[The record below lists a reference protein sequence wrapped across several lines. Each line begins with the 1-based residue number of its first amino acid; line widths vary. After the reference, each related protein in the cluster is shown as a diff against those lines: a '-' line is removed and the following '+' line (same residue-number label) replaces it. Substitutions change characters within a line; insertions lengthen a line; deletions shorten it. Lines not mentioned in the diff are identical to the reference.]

1 MEGPTEALTEA
12 AMVAPADGPSVVQ
25 AEPDVGP
32 SASFKVSD
40 YDYSSF
46 YYSSSDDPFAIL
58 GPYNAWFEGALPQ
71 GYYLFSQAMSTPP
84 DGQIA
89 LTEGLHQQQVQLI
102 NLSSY
107 NYLGLSSRPEVVAAA
122 KAALDRYGL
131 GAAGSPILSGTM
143 DVHVELEEA
152 IARFKGTEAAMVFPT
167 GYSTNVG
174 MISGLMRPGD
184 WVIADQNAH
193 ASIVD
198 GAILS
203 KAEVRFFR
211 HNSPEQ
217 LERRLKQAAGRRTL
231 VAIEGVY
238 SMDGD
243 VCRLPELVAVAKRYG
258 ARILLD
264 EAHSA
269 FVYGANG
276 RGVAELYGLEDE
288 VDISIGTFSKALGG
302 QGGYVAG
309 SRALYNYLKGFAR
322 SRVFSC
328 ALAPVVAAGVLRSL
342 ELAQAEPELRDRLWA
357 NVSHMRARLEEAGV
371 DVGES
376 TSQIIPIMVRNDRR
390 VFEIC
395 HKLLRE
401 GVYLQP
407 VIYPAVAKHRSRFRV
422 SISAAHT
429 IDQLDQGA
437 SILVHVLREEG
448 ILL

>member
-1 MEGPTEALTEA
+1 MATRVEAQTS
-12 AMVAPADGPSVVQ
+12 MS
-25 AEPDVGP
+25 
-32 SASFKVSD
+32 VSD

-46 YYSSSDDPFAIL
+46 FYSSSDDPFAIL
-58 GPYNAWFEGALPQ
+58 EPYNEWYTRALQQ
-71 GYYLFSQAMSTPP
+71 GYYLFSQPMSTPP
-84 DGQIA
+84 RGKID
-89 LTEGLHQQQVQLI
+89 LTEGLHHQHIKLL

-107 NYLGLSSRPEVVAAA
+107 NYLGLSFRPEVIAAA
-122 KAALDRYGL
+122 KAALDQYGL

-143 DVHVELEEA
+143 DIHVQLEEA
-152 IARFKGTEAAMVFPT
+152 LAKFKGKEAAMVFPT

-203 KAEVRFFR
+203 KANVRFFR
-211 HNSPEQ
+211 HNSPAD
-217 LERRLKQAAGRRTL
+217 LEKKLKQTTGKKL

-243 VCRLPELVAVAKRYG
+243 VCPLPELLAVAKKYG
-258 ARILLD
+258 ARVLLD

-276 RGVAELYGLEDE
+276 RGVAEHYGVEDE
-288 VDISIGTFSKALGG
+288 VDIHIGTFSKALGG

-309 SRALYNYLKGFAR
+309 TKNLYNYLKGFAR

-328 ALAPVVAAGVLRSL
+328 TLSPVVAAGVLKSL
-342 ELAQAEPELRDRLWA
+342 EIAQKEPQLREQLWK
-357 NVSHMRARLEEAGV
+357 NVEHIRTGLEEEGV

-376 TSQIIPIMVRNDRR
+376 TSQVIPIMVRNDRR
-390 VFEIC
+390 IFELG
-395 HKLLRE
+395 HKLLRA
-401 GVYLQP
+401 GLYLQP
-407 VIYPAVAKHRSRFRV
+407 IIYPAVAKHRSRFRV
-422 SISAAHT
+422 SISASHT
-429 IDQLDQGA
+429 FEQLDEGVA
-437 SILVHVLREEG
+437 TLVRVLREEG
-448 ILL
+448 ILV

>member
-1 MEGPTEALTEA
+1 MDARTEVRTATPIEPQA
-12 AMVAPADGPSVVQ
+12 ASG
-25 AEPDVGP
+25 
-32 SASFKVSD
+32 ASMNATD

-58 GPYNAWFEGALPQ
+58 GPYNAWFDAALPQ

-84 DGQIA
+84 GGAIA
-89 LTEGLHQQQVQLI
+89 LTEGLHHHRVDLV

-107 NYLGLSSRPEVVAAA
+107 NYLGLSARPEVIDAA

-143 DVHVELEEA
+143 DVHVQLEEA
-152 IARFKGTEAAMVFPT
+152 VARFKQKEAAMVFPT

-211 HNSPEQ
+211 HNNPAD
-217 LERRLKQAAGRRTL
+217 LEKKLKQAAGRRAL

-243 VCRLPELVAVAKRYG
+243 VCPLPELVAVAKKYG

-276 RGVAELYGLEDE
+276 RGVAELYGLEDA
-288 VDISIGTFSKALGG
+288 VDIHIGTFSKALGG

-309 SRALYNYLKGFAR
+309 SKALYNYLKGFAR

-328 ALAPVVAAGVLRSL
+328 ALAPVVAAGVLRAL
-342 ELAQAEPELRDRLWA
+342 ELAAAEPELRDRLWA
-357 NVSHMRARLEEAGV
+357 NVAHIRARLEESGV

-395 HKLLRE
+395 HKLLQA

-429 IDQLDQGA
+429 TEQLDVGA
-437 SILVHVLREEG
+437 ATLVRVLREEG
-448 ILL
+448 ILV

>member
-1 MEGPTEALTEA
+1 MRSGLEAR
-12 AMVAPADGPSVVQ
+12 
-25 AEPDVGP
+25 AEPAQEVP
-32 SASFKVSD
+32 ASALE

-46 YYSSSDDPFAIL
+46 FYSSSDDPFAIL
-58 GPYNAWFEGALPQ
+58 GPYNEWFDRAMPE

-84 DGQIA
+84 DGEIR
-89 LTEGLHQQQVQLI
+89 LTEGLHGRHLRLV

-107 NYLGLSSRPEVVAAA
+107 NYLGLSARPEVIA
-122 KAALDRYGL
+122 
-131 GAAGSPILSGTM
+131 AAGSPILSGTM
-143 DVHVELEEA
+143 SIHVQLEEA
-152 IARFKGTEAAMVFPT
+152 LARFKGKEAAMVFPT

-174 MISGLMRPGD
+174 MIAGLMRAGD

-203 KAEVRFFR
+203 KAYTRFFR
-211 HNSPEQ
+211 HNNPAD
-217 LERRLKQAAGRRTL
+217 LERKLKQATGKKL
-231 VAIEGVY
+231 VVIEGVY

-243 VCRLPELVAVAKRYG
+243 TCPLPDVVAVAKKYG
-258 ARILLD
+258 ARIMLD

-269 FVYGANG
+269 FVYGPNG
-276 RGVAELYGLEDE
+276 RGIAELYGLEND
-288 VDISIGTFSKALGG
+288 VDIHIGTFSKALGG
-302 QGGYVAG
+302 QGGYVAC
-309 SRALYNYLKGFAR
+309 SRQLYNYLKGFAR

-328 ALAPVVAAGVLRSL
+328 ALSPVVAAGVLRSL
-342 ELAQAEPELRDRLWA
+342 ELAQSEPSLRDRLWE
-357 NVSHMRARLEEAGV
+357 NVRHVRGRFEEAGV

-395 HKLLRE
+395 RKLLDA

-407 VIYPAVAKHRSRFRV
+407 VIYPAVTKHSSRFRV

-429 IDQLDQGA
+429 REQLDEGA
-437 SILVHVLREEG
+437 ATLVRVLREER

>member
-1 MEGPTEALTEA
+1 MEARVAARASMNAL
-12 AMVAPADGPSVVQ
+12 
-25 AEPDVGP
+25 
-32 SASFKVSD
+32 D

-58 GPYNAWFEGALPQ
+58 EPYNEWLDRALPL

-84 DGQIA
+84 RGQIE
-89 LTEGLHQQQVQLI
+89 LTEGRNGQRLGLI

-107 NYLGLSSRPEVVAAA
+107 NYLGLSARPEVIAAA
-122 KAALDRYGL
+122 KAALDTYGL

-143 DVHVELEEA
+143 DIHVRLEEA
-152 IARFKGTEAAMVFPT
+152 VAKFKGKESAMVFPT

-174 MISGLMRPGD
+174 LIAGLMRPGD

-203 KAEVRFFR
+203 KANVRFFR
-211 HNSPEQ
+211 HNSPTD
-217 LERRLKQAAGRRTL
+217 LEKKLKHATGKKL

-243 VCRLPELVAVAKRYG
+243 VCPLPELVAVAKKYD
-258 ARILLD
+258 ARIMLD

-269 FVYGANG
+269 FVYGTNG
-276 RGVAELYGLEDE
+276 RGVAEMYGLEKE
-288 VDISIGTFSKALGG
+288 VDIHIGTFSKALGG

-309 SRALYNYLKGFAR
+309 SKRLYNYLKGFAR

-328 ALAPVVAAGVLRSL
+328 ALSPVVAAGVLKSL
-342 ELAQAEPELRDRLWA
+342 EIAQAEPQLRARLWENVRHFRDRL
-357 NVSHMRARLEEAGV
+357 EEEGV
-371 DVGES
+371 DVGDS
-376 TSQIIPIMVRNDRR
+376 TSQVVPIMVRNDRR

-395 HKLLRE
+395 EKLLRA
-401 GVYLQP
+401 GIYLQP

-422 SISAAHT
+422 SISAVHT
-429 IDQLDQGA
+429 FEQLDEGVA
-437 SILVHVLREEG
+437 ILGRVLREEG
-448 ILL
+448 VLV